1 MENNQFDIMN
11 NNNNI
16 PEQIMPDINDLI
28 VEQKPFIDEEYL
40 LHLHQRLGQ
49 TRELRKIA
57 ENGIKLLNSRIN
69 CLESENQR
77 TLSKINIT
85 SKKTNNKLLALE
97 QKRNHSREKMEHL
110 KKLENDLKV
119 LKKKNKNLKI
129 ERDNGLINSRK
140 NVISKNKQKGEIS
153 KKEKEDICNIKKM
166 YEINEQNIKKNRV
179 ENMKSELIPNNKI
192 KQMVEIS
199 KKEKMIQDLQNR
211 INYEINRKQELEED
225 INRMIQDEKYTLE
238 RIKKLDEMQKNV
250 FNDFQK
256 ALNNGNE
263 FYNNIN
269 IFLNKNNDDNFEE
282 NFNNKSEIIDKND
295 NCEENKEL

>member
-1 MENNQFDIMN
+1 MENNQQDIMN

-57 ENGIKLLNSRIN
+57 ENGIKILNARIN

-85 SKKTNNKLLALE
+85 SKKTNNKLLTLE
-97 QKRNHSREKMEHL
+97 QKKNHSKEKMEHF
-110 KKLENDLKV
+110 KKLENDLKI
-119 LKKKNKNLKI
+119 LKKRNQNLKI

-140 NVISKNKQKGEIS
+140 NVISKNRQKGKIS
-153 KKEKEDICNIKKM
+153 KKEKEDISNIKKM
-166 YEINEQNIKKNRV
+166 YEMNEQSIKKNRV
-179 ENMKSELIPNNKI
+179 ENLKNELIPNNKI

-199 KKEKMIQDLQNR
+199 KKEKMIQDLENR
-211 INYEINRKQELEED
+211 INYELNRKEELEED
-225 INRMIQDEKYTLE
+225 INKMIQDEKDTLE
-238 RIKKLDEMQKNV
+238 RIKKLDQIQKKV
-250 FNDFQK
+250 FADFQK
-256 ALNNGNE
+256 ALSSGNDY
-263 FYNNIN
+263 FNNIN
-269 IFLNKNNDDNFEE
+269 IILNKNNEENFEE
-282 NFNNKSEIIDKND
+282 NSNNKSEEIDKND
-295 NCEENKEL
+295 NYEEHKE